1 MNEPGTPLPASAI
14 AAERPVAGEERLG
27 VVIVF
32 LSALLWS
39 LGGTIARFIE
49 TPDHWAVVFWR
60 SMWAIAFLVA
70 FMLWRDGVR
79 RSLVLFREMGA
90 PGIVVALCFA
100 TASTA
105 FVVALGYTTVA
116 NILLMQAGAPLIAA
130 LLGWLAFREPVG
142 WTTWLAIAAVIFGI
156 VVMVSDSL
164 DGGIS
169 PLGDGLAL
177 VIAVSLAVATV
188 LTRRYAHV
196 RMTPAVCLGTII
208 AGVLAATQTANFVV
222 TGADMGFLFAFGAI
236 NLGLGLALFASGARL
251 IPAALAA
258 LLGTFEPILGPIW
271 VWLVH
276 GEEPSERTLVGGAI
290 VFVAVLVHI
299 TLEFR
304 RRARPR
310 KPGVTGLPTPH

>member
-1 MNEPGTPLPASAI
+1 
-14 AAERPVAGEERLG
+14 
-27 VVIVF
+27 
-32 LSALLWS
+32 
-39 LGGTIARFIE
+39 
-49 TPDHWAVVFWR
+49 
-60 SMWAIAFLVA
+60 
-70 FMLWRDGVR
+70 
-79 RSLVLFREMGA
+79 MGA

-105 FVVALGYTTVA
+105 FIVALGYTTVA

-130 LLGWLAFREPVG
+130 LLGWLAFREPVSRA
-142 WTTWLAIAAVIFGI
+142 TWLAIAAVIFGI

-169 PLGDGLAL
+169 PVGDGLAL
-177 VIAVSLAVATV
+177 MIAVALAVATV
-188 LTRRYAHV
+188 LTRRYADV
-196 RMTPAVCLGTII
+196 RMTPAVCLGTIM
-208 AGVLAATQTANFVV
+208 AGVLAATQTANFAV
-222 TGADMGFLFAFGAI
+222 TGADMGFLFAFGAV

-276 GEEPSERTLVGGAI
+276 GEEPSERTLIGGAI
-290 VFVAVLVHI
+290 VFAAVLAHI
-299 TLEFR
+299 ALEFR

-310 KPGVTGLPTPH
+310 KPGVSGLPTPH